1 MANYELYGTKMI
13 EDDSTLENFAK
24 SLLTDLD
31 KACGIDHNDCDNDE
45 EFEDRMIDAVY
56 DCIHDDLARTDI
68 DYVELM
74 ERFARDIGQLLY
86 DMDNH
91 GYDLSSVQ
99 LSFFDK
105 AQESFETMLY
115 RYIQIHFN
123 DLKADCLCR

>member
-1 MANYELYGTKMI
+1 MANYEIYGIKMI
-13 EDDSTLENFAK
+13 EDDSTLESFAK

-31 KACGIDHNDCDNDE
+31 KDCGIDRNDYDYDE

-99 LSFFDK
+99 LSFFNK

-115 RYIQIHFN
+115 RYIQIHF
-123 DLKADCLCR
+123 DELKADCLCR